1 MGYLHWT
8 VEPERLRLLTEPG
21 NWLTYRFLTRKAE
34 NRFCPMC
41 GVSPFRIPRS
51 DPEKSTVNA
60 RCLDGVEVESLIVD
74 YFDGRHWEDA
84 MRAERGPDWHE

>member
-1 MGYLHWT
+1 MTTPVLSSHQEAHG
-8 VEPERLRLLTEPG
+8 RR
-21 NWLTYRFLTRKAE
+21 
-34 NRFCPMC
+34 RFCPMC

>member
-1 MGYLHWT
+1 
-8 VEPERLRLLTEPG
+8 
-21 NWLTYRFLTRKAE
+21 
-34 NRFCPMC
+34 MC